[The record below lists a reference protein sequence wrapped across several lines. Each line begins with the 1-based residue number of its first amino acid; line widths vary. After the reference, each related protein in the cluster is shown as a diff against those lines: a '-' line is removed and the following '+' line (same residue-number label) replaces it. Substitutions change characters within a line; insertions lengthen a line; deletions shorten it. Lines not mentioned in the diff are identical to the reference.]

1 MNTGKVEGATVP
13 QLYVAYA
20 RRVPHTPPKQLRGF
34 DKVLL
39 APDKSRTVKFELMR
53 RDLSYW
59 DVVSHEWLIPK
70 GEFVISVG
78 FSSRD
83 LKKVISIKPVAP

>member
-1 MNTGKVEGATVP
+1 VTFPRSVP
-13 QLYVAYA
+13 G
-20 RRVPHTPPKQLRGF
+20 TPPKQLRGF

-39 APDKSRTVKFELMR
+39 APGKSRTVKFELMR
-53 RDLSYW
+53 RNLSYW
-59 DVVSHEWLIPK
+59 GVVSQEWLIPK

-83 LKKVISIKPVAP
+83 LKKITSITPVAP